1 MAIFAKRLQVFH
13 IIRAA
18 ISERNNMVTLSITWQ
33 HHPTTLPALILV
45 TQ

>member
-1 MAIFAKRLQVFH
+1 MAVFAKRLQVFH
-13 IIRAA
+13 FIRAT